1 MRCLVGVQFA
11 LQEQKLL
18 PNIHKSSTMGWA
30 QQISSFLAMAVHTRS
45 DHTPSLPGDKLE
57 RAGSSPKSP
66 ALGVSVA
73 VHPLSDHMPLL
84 PGDNGHQVP
93 PIHILRQAA
102 RQESSSSIGS
112 SRGPS
117 QEFVRVESSGPLA
130 RVSIDS
136 QSINRMPSL
145 PGDSVHQ
152 VHSMRYRRQAFKDA
166 SCN

>member
-1 MRCLVGVQFA
+1 MLYKSKSCFLTFINLPLWDGHSRSAAFWPWPCTLGLITCHRCRATNWSALVQAPRA
-11 LQEQKLL
+11 LR
-18 PNIHKSSTMGWA
+18 
-30 QQISSFLAMAVHTRS
+30 LA
-45 DHTPSLPGDKLE
+45 
-57 RAGSSPKSP
+57 SPWP
-66 ALGVSVA
+66 FTLC
-73 VHPLSDHMPLL
+73 PITCRCC

-93 PIHILRQAA
+93 PIHILRQAT

-152 VHSMRYRRQAFKDA
+152 VHSMCYRRQAFKDA

>member
-1 MRCLVGVQFA
+1 
-11 LQEQKLL
+11 
-18 PNIHKSSTMGWA
+18 MGWA
-30 QQISSFLAMAVHTRS
+30 QQISSFLAMAVHSRS
-45 DHTPSLPGDKLE
+45 DHMPSLPGDKLE

-73 VHPLSDHMPLL
+73 VHSLSDHMPLL

-117 QEFVRVESSGPLA
+117 QVVSGLNLQLPCTSRPTHLRLCICCVSMYATLLHACFITRAIRLLVSFMMVEHAGWRPIPPFACVLP
-130 RVSIDS
+130 VY
-136 QSINRMPSL
+136 SL
-145 PGDSVHQ
+145 FLLDD
-152 VHSMRYRRQAFKDA
+152 R
-166 SCN
+166 